1 MSPTDTQTPRD
12 AAATPDAAAS
22 SDAASAPSARSAS
35 KKPGLRERKREEL
48 RRRIERAALELM
60 LEHGFDDVTV
70 EMICESA
77 DVSRRTFF
85 NYFGSK
91 EAVVVGR
98 DPGPLPEH
106 VQEAFVDGPRGSILA
121 DLVRMLLAV
130 MTTKPHGV
138 DQKVWRARLE
148 LIRSDRTLAKA
159 MADKVA
165 AKNRDLE
172 DLVARRI
179 RKRYGASGTP
189 PGPGGTAADGRPG
202 LDGADAPAS
211 NPAVEALITRQTGF
225 IVAMWWGI
233 ARYAI
238 QISVENPDIEDRELM
253 ESLLDT
259 LTLIQEAE
267 L

>member
-12 AAATPDAAAS
+12 AEATPDASPAT
-22 SDAASAPSARSAS
+22 

-48 RRRIERAALELM
+48 RQRIERAALELM
-60 LEHGFDDVTV
+60 LEHGFADVTV

-106 VQEAFVDGPRGSILA
+106 LQEAFIDGPRGSILA
-121 DLVRMLLAV
+121 DLVRMLLAM
-130 MTTKPHGV
+130 MTTKPHDV
-138 DQKVWRARLE
+138 DQKIWRARLE
-148 LIRSDRTLAKA
+148 LIRSDMTLAKA

-189 PGPGGTAADGRPG
+189 PGPGGAAPDAGPEPDGAGTPAAD
-202 LDGADAPAS
+202 
-211 NPAVEALITRQTGF
+211 PAVEALITRQTGF

-238 QISVENPDIEDRELM
+238 QTTVENPDIEDRELM

>member
-1 MSPTDTQTPRD
+1 MSPADTLNPSSHET
-12 AAATPDAAAS
+12 AAS
-22 SDAASAPSARSAS
+22 DGPSPAPAPSGP
-35 KKPGLRERKREEL
+35 KKPGLRERKRAEL
-48 RRRIERAALELM
+48 RRRIEAAALELM
-60 LEHGFDDVTV
+60 LEHGFADVTV

-91 EAVVVGR
+91 EAVVIGR
-98 DPGPLPEH
+98 DPGPIPEDL
-106 VQEAFVDGPRGSILA
+106 QEAFVDGPRGSILA

-130 MTTKPHGV
+130 MTTKPHDV
-138 DQKVWRARLE
+138 DQKTWRARLQ
-148 LIRSDRTLAKA
+148 LLRSDMTLAKA
-159 MADKVA
+159 TADKAA

-172 DLVARRI
+172 ALVARRI

-189 PGPGGTAADGRPG
+189 PGPGGLGGPIDGG
-202 LDGADAPAS
+202 
-211 NPAVEALITRQTGF
+211 PAVDALIARQTGF

-238 QISVENPDIEDRELM
+238 QIIVENPDIGDRELM

>member
-12 AAATPDAAAS
+12 AEATADGSAAT
-22 SDAASAPSARSAS
+22 

-70 EMICESA
+70 EMICGSA

-106 VQEAFVDGPRGSILA
+106 LQEAFVDGPRGSILA
-121 DLVRMLLAV
+121 DLVRMLLAM
-130 MTTKPHGV
+130 MTTKPHDV
-138 DQKVWRARLE
+138 DQNIWRARLE
-148 LIRSDRTLAKA
+148 LIRSDMTLAKA

-179 RKRYGASGTP
+179 RKRYNASGTP
-189 PGPGGTAADGRPG
+189 PGRGGAASDAGPDPDGAGVPAAD
-202 LDGADAPAS
+202 
-211 NPAVEALITRQTGF
+211 PAVEALITRQTGF

-238 QISVENPDIEDRELM
+238 QITVENPDIEDRELM